1 MNTEPWEQTSDSQE
15 ANADHL
21 RDLKKNGKIR
31 IALAQINSKRQ
42 NKIENLQ
49 KIEEFT
55 EKARNQAADLIVF
68 PELSLTGYALRDQ
81 VYEQA
86 ETIPGPSFRTIEN
99 ISRNKGIAIVFGMPE
114 LSKKTK
120 ATIFNTAVFVG
131 PKGLIGKYRKR
142 YLPTHSVFEEK
153 RYFRPGYQTVSLK
166 TALGNIGLCI
176 CYDLFF
182 PEVFRLTR
190 LKGAQL
196 VIVISASP
204 SVRKKYFE
212 VLTAARALE
221 NTAFLAYVNRVG
233 VEDNLQF
240 WGGSRLIGPTG
251 ELVAIAKYDQE
262 DLVVCDLN
270 YKDIRTAEV
279 FIPTLKDLQKSSKN
293 SRQSQNCSDFQT
305 HKNFSNVQKTTIE
318 ITDISQCL

>member
-1 MNTEPWEQTSDSQE
+1 ME
-15 ANADHL
+15 
-21 RDLKKNGKIR
+21 KIR

-42 NKIENLQ
+42 NKKENLQ
-49 KIEEFT
+49 KIEKIT
-55 EKARNQAADLIVF
+55 KKARNQAADLIVF
-68 PELSLTGYALRDQ
+68 PELSLTGYVMRDQ

-86 ETIPGPSFRTIEN
+86 ETIPGPSSRIIES
-99 ISRNKGIAIVFGMPE
+99 ISRKNGIAIVFGMPE
-114 LSKKTK
+114 LSKKAK

-131 PKGLIGKYRKR
+131 TRGLIGKYRKM

-153 RYFRPGYQTVSLK
+153 RYFRPGHQTVTLN

-182 PEVFRLTR
+182 PEVCRLTR

-196 VIVISASP
+196 IVVISASP
-204 SVRKKYFE
+204 AVRKNYFE
-212 VLTAARALE
+212 VLTTARALE

-233 VEDNLQF
+233 VEDGLQF

-251 ELVAIAKYDQE
+251 DLLAIAKYDQE

-270 YKDIRTAEV
+270 YNDIRTAEPSV
-279 FIPTLKDLQKSSKN
+279 PTLRDLRPELFDELKRESEQ
-293 SRQSQNCSDFQT
+293 F
-305 HKNFSNVQKTTIE
+305 
-318 ITDISQCL
+318 